1 MKCKYCG
8 HEIPDG
14 VLYCD
19 ACGNEVRIVPD
30 YNPLDDML
38 TEQVRFSIDEQNE
51 GKEDPDYLA
60 YDRTRVDVRSNTGG
74 RTSGRSGATGRITGV
89 SARTTRRT
97 MNTRV
102 TGDTSI
108 RATGKTTVL
117 RQTGRTGNTGRTG
130 RTGQIADRTG
140 GGKRSVSRKKKEQ
153 KMARLR
159 RKRRIVILV
168 LILCIAAIAGISYA
182 LYINSYT
189 GIVRSGNNALKNQ
202 EYSKAESYFK
212 RAIKKNK
219 QRPEAYSGLAK
230 TYLGQDEDDKAEN
243 VFLDAIDTQSEN
255 ADLYDACFQ
264 FYLDTDQTLKI
275 PELLDDADDSVQE
288 QLSEYDIDR
297 PTYSLDDKK
306 TYDDVQQVTLTAGK
320 GMTIYYT
327 TDGTDPTFDSDKYKE
342 PIQLEEGENDVRAI
356 AVNKKGIPSSTA
368 QKVYKVVFPIEEAP
382 AISPSTGQ
390 YESSQTIEIKVPDGY
405 TAYYTMNG
413 KTPTT
418 SSKKYTG
425 PIKMP
430 EGETLFKAILVNS
443 DGRSSGVTTRNYVLD
458 LSSSKGNSDT
468 SSNISGNNSDSSDI
482 STSDSNTDGL
492 GTDTTTGS
500 RSNRVITGKGG
511 ASE

>member
-1 MKCKYCG
+1 MKCKFCG

-219 QRPEAYSGLAK
+219 QRPEAYSGLGR
-230 TYLGQDEDDKAEN
+230 YG
-243 VFLDAIDTQSEN
+243 FPSE
-255 ADLYDACFQ
+255 C
-264 FYLDTDQTLKI
+264 
-275 PELLDDADDSVQE
+275 
-288 QLSEYDIDR
+288 
-297 PTYSLDDKK
+297 
-306 TYDDVQQVTLTAGK
+306 
-320 GMTIYYT
+320 
-327 TDGTDPTFDSDKYKE
+327 
-342 PIQLEEGENDVRAI
+342 
-356 AVNKKGIPSSTA
+356 
-368 QKVYKVVFPIEEAP
+368 
-382 AISPSTGQ
+382 
-390 YESSQTIEIKVPDGY
+390 
-405 TAYYTMNG
+405 
-413 KTPTT
+413 
-418 SSKKYTG
+418 
-425 PIKMP
+425 
-430 EGETLFKAILVNS
+430 
-443 DGRSSGVTTRNYVLD
+443 TRQA
-458 LSSSKGNSDT
+458 
-468 SSNISGNNSDSSDI
+468 
-482 STSDSNTDGL
+482 
-492 GTDTTTGS
+492 
-500 RSNRVITGKGG
+500 R
-511 ASE
+511 

>member
-14 VLYCD
+14 MLYCD

-51 GKEDPDYLA
+51 DKEDPDYMT
-60 YDRTRVDVRSNTGG
+60 YDRTRVNVRSNTAG
-74 RTSGRSGATGRITGV
+74 RTGRRTGATGRTTGV

-97 MNTRV
+97 MNTRA
-102 TGDTSI
+102 TGNISERT
-108 RATGKTTVL
+108 TGKTTVL
-117 RQTGRTGNTGRTG
+117 RQNGRAGNTGRTG
-130 RTGQIADRTG
+130 QVAARG
-140 GGKRSVSRKKKEQ
+140 GGSKKQVNRKKKEQ

-159 RKRRIVILV
+159 RKRRIVIFIMV
-168 LILCIAAIAGISYA
+168 LCIAAIGGISYA

-189 GIVRSGNNALKNQ
+189 GIVRSGNKALKNQ
-202 EYSKAESYFK
+202 EYSKAEGYFK
-212 RAIKKNK
+212 RAIKKK
-219 QRPEAYSGLAK
+219 KKRPEAYTGLAK
-230 TYLGQDEDDKAEN
+230 TYHDQDEDDKAEN
-243 VFLDAIDTQSEN
+243 VFLDAIDTQSKN
-255 ADLYDACFQ
+255 ADLYDACFR
-264 FYLDTDQTLKI
+264 FYLDTDQALKI
-275 PELLDDADDSVQE
+275 PELFDDADDSVQD

-327 TDGTDPTFDSDKYKE
+327 TDGTDPTFDSTKYKD

-356 AVNKKGIPSSTA
+356 AVNKKGVPSSMA
-368 QKVYKVVFPIEEAP
+368 QKVYKIVFPIEEAP

-390 YESSQTIEIKVPDGY
+390 YESSQVIEIKVPDGY

-430 EGETLFKAILVNS
+430 EGETLFKAILVNG

-458 LSSSKGNSDT
+458 LSSSK
-468 SSNISGNNSDSSDI
+468 SNTDSSSKTDGTDSSSSGS
-482 STSDSNTDGL
+482 STSDSTAD
-492 GTDTTTGS
+492 GTDTTGGS